1 MIDLTRTSRETTQ
14 RYEVILSLVF
24 SVAIGLSA
32 FFYIQYQMD
41 KEREDLHLKGQSL
54 VHLVSEIPLDTLV
67 LPDKQAYFY
76 KLLTEINGKGFFAYA
91 SVVSSNGNILVS
103 LFQRDPLSTIPKFDI
118 SSDSSNKSIQNFT
131 FNGRKIVEFQSRVNA
146 VSEKEQ
152 YIRMAYYISGYKDF
166 FEQRAGLS
174 LAIFLLVLAPLVFA
188 FLQNQLLAPFWD
200 MKLSIEKS
208 VNKSKLEGTH
218 SDGKIKKFTA
228 EYNED
233 LDNRIS
239 KIERRDLL
247 TANKILSYKQLRTE
261 AIIQSFPEGLLVL
274 DDSGD
279 AVVTNRA
286 LEKWFDLE
294 SKQIIGSKSRDWCQE
309 KEVVSFLSRFET
321 SSSSGYTSDTMTYTP
336 ENYSG
341 KTLEVSVHPLF
352 AEKLDSLAAG
362 KLVTFID
369 KTDEEVAKKTRAE
382 FVAHVSHEL
391 KTPLNVLS
399 MYSEALQDDE
409 DESKEFRVEAINAIR
424 DEVERLATLINNLL
438 SLTQIEMGG
447 VGINRQRVRLNELLT
462 DAFDNVSK
470 SGLGKD
476 LRFELDIQRELTP
489 VLIDKGLFRIAINNL
504 LTNAIKYNENGGLV
518 SLSASETEDA
528 IVIVIKDSGIGI
540 KDDEKDKIFNK
551 FYRSDEESVRKR
563 NGHGLG
569 LPLAQEII
577 QLHHGNIQV
586 EDAPGGGSIFTIKIL
601 RETGIF
607 KQAV

>member
-14 RYEVILSLVF
+14 RYEVILSLLF

-54 VHLVSEIPLDTLV
+54 VHLLSEIPLDTLA
-67 LPDKQAYFY
+67 LPDKKAYFY
-76 KLLTEINGKGFFAYA
+76 KLLTEIDSKGFLAYA
-91 SVVSSNGNILVS
+91 FAVSSDGNVLVS
-103 LFQRDPLSTIPKFDI
+103 LFQQDSLSIIPKFET
-118 SSDSSNKSIQNFT
+118 SSDSSNKSIQKQT
-131 FNGRKIVEFQSRVNA
+131 SNGRQIVEFQSRVNA
-146 VSEKEQ
+146 VPGKKH
-152 YIRMAYYISGYKDF
+152 YIRMAYYNSGYKDF

-200 MKLSIEKS
+200 MKLSGERAI
-208 VNKSKLEGTH
+208 NKSKFRSTH
-218 SDGKIKKFTA
+218 SDGRIKGSIT

-233 LDNRIS
+233 LANRDSRIKS
-239 KIERRDLL
+239 RDLL

-286 LEKWFDLE
+286 LEKWFDVE
-294 SKQIIGSKSRDWCQE
+294 SKQILGSKSRDWCQE

-352 AEKLDSLAAG
+352 SEKLDSLAAG

-447 VGINRQRVRLNELLT
+447 VGIKRQRVRLNELLT

-470 SGLGKD
+470 SGLGKG
-476 LRFELDIQRELTP
+476 LHFELDIQKELTP

-504 LTNAIKYNENGGLV
+504 LTNAIKYNGNGGLV

-528 IVIVIKDSGIGI
+528 IVIAIKDSGIGI

-563 NGHGLG
+563 SGHGLG